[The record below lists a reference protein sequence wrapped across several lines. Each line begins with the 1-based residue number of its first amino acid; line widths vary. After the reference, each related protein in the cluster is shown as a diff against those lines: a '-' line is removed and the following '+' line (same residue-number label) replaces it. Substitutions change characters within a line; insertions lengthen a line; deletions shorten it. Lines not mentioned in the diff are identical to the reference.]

1 MSEEANCMC
10 GDTDCRLWLEHGYTE
25 PAPPPP
31 SQHRE
36 PIEADIVAA
45 SEVERASWLSND
57 HPTVQAFVRHR
68 LAFSTPAASE
78 FFPTP
83 GRNVTETDIEA
94 EGHVA
99 KAICAATLKVG
110 DPSLTAERIAQG
122 VEVLAVKFLPEARA
136 AIAAISTLPA
146 AASVEAGERAQIVA
160 WLRGHDHGAPLTIA
174 RQLAD
179 AIERGDHLAAKGKD
193 QADG

>member
-36 PIEADIVAA
+36 PIEADREAGELVAIQADYVAA
-45 SEVERASWLSND
+45 SELMGRLEDAGM
-57 HPTVQAFVRHR
+57 AFSMGQKEWRTMVNTFRNHR

-136 AIAAISTLPA
+136 ALAAIRALPLPTTPST
-146 AASVEAGERAQIVA
+146 EGRNGE
-160 WLRGHDHGAPLTIA
+160 
-174 RQLAD
+174 
-179 AIERGDHLAAKGKD
+179 D